1 MGALLDFVGS
11 VSPGADP
18 IDFAPSLTRI
28 QERPPAPMA
37 GVALNILLS
46 MLAALIVWASV
57 GKLDIVMVAEG
68 KLVPSSYI
76 KIVQPAEQ
84 GVIKEIMVR
93 EGERVIAGQILIRMD
108 PVLAN
113 ADVASLFAEYH
124 TRRLTLRRID
134 AELSGAP
141 FAAEAGEAALIASRA
156 SEQYSANIAAY
167 HNALNAERS
176 VLEKAMQDWSA
187 AREIQSKL
195 LQTLPHYREQ
205 ERAYAKLTQDGFAGR
220 LMFTDK
226 QRELIEKEQDLK
238 AQEFAIRSAEATIE
252 QSKKKLLQI
261 TADYQRQLL
270 TERVEA
276 ATQMEKSRQELA
288 KNSHRQSQLELR
300 APQSGTV
307 KDLAT
312 HTAGTVASPGSILM
326 TLVPREDAMMGE
338 VWVSNKDIGFVKA
351 GQEVRLKLHA
361 FQFQK
366 YGMVEGT
373 VGQVSVDATDTS
385 FPNQRSDVPIGRDR
399 SFGSLAYRA
408 IINLKQQHLETQG
421 SRFPLGSGMQIV
433 AEINLGKRTVLEYL
447 LSPIQKAFHEAG
459 RER

>member
-1 MGALLDFVGS
+1 
-11 VSPGADP
+11 
-18 IDFAPSLTRI
+18 
-28 QERPPAPMA
+28 MA
-37 GVALNILLS
+37 GVVLKILLI
-46 MLAALIVWASV
+46 MLAMLCAWAIL
-57 GKLDIVMVAEG
+57 GKLDVVIVAEG

-84 GVIKEIMVR
+84 GVVKEIMVR
-93 EGERVIAGQILIRMD
+93 EGEQVIAGQVLIRMD

-113 ADVASLFAEYH
+113 ADVASLSAEYH
-124 TRRLTLRRID
+124 TRRLALRRID

-141 FAAEAGEAALIASRA
+141 FSGEADDAASIARRA
-156 SEQYSANIAAY
+156 SEQYRANIAAY

-176 VLEKAMQDWSA
+176 VLDKARQDWSA
-187 AREIQSKL
+187 AREVQSKI
-195 LQTLPHYREQ
+195 LQTLPHYQEQ

-226 QRELIEKEQDLK
+226 QRERIEREQDLK
-238 AQEFAIRSAEATIE
+238 AQEYALRSAEATIE
-252 QSKKKLLQI
+252 QSEKRLLQI

-270 TERVEA
+270 TERVET

-288 KNSHRQSQLELR
+288 KNSHRQRQLELR
-300 APQSGTV
+300 APQSGAV

-312 HTAGTVASPGSILM
+312 HTVGTVASPGTILM
-326 TLVPREDAMMGE
+326 TLVPREDMMLAE
-338 VWVSNKDIGFVKA
+338 VWVSNKDIGFVKP

-366 YGMVEGT
+366 YGMVDGT
-373 VGQVSVDATDTS
+373 VGQVSADATETS
-385 FPNQRSDVPIGRDR
+385 FPNARSDVTIGRDR
-399 SFGSLAYRA
+399 STGSLAYRT
-408 IINLKQQHLETQG
+408 IVNLKKQHLESEG
-421 SRFPLGSGMQIV
+421 SRFVLGSGMQVV

-447 LSPIQKAFHEAG
+447 LSPVQKAFHEAG